1 MQDGT
6 HSPGPAPSHVLP
18 LRPLPQILAGWDTP
32 PPSWGRTHRGLRFAT
47 RGSKVAGRESSAP
60 AGDPPLGDLPTGT
73 PCLSPV
79 SGHTSR
85 RSTCGTS
92 SKQHNFYQKKSQK
105 HRTSTGMS
113 HENQS
118 SSESRSESPDFSV
131 GMYVYV

>member
-1 MQDGT
+1 M
-6 HSPGPAPSHVLP
+6 GPTALGQHPPMSSLSDHFHRHLLGGIRHP
-18 LRPLPQILAGWDTP
+18 LLGDRPTGGSALPQEGAKWP
-32 PPSWGRTHRGLRFAT
+32 
-47 RGSKVAGRESSAP
+47 AGRAQPP

-79 SGHTSR
+79 SSHTSR

-118 SSESRSESPDFSV
+118 SSESRSASPDFSV